1 MGGWE
6 ERTHIRRK
14 KRKKNKKTKERE
26 GEKKDEE
33 EKEEE
38 EGKKKKLIITFG
50 NSWTL
55 FVSCKLPQVDSS
67 YVDGDK
73 NFSRSQTFS
82 YFLAFCN
89 ARFSL
94 VM

>member
-1 MGGWE
+1 MIYYRSEYKE
-6 ERTHIRRK
+6 EG
-14 KRKKNKKTKERE
+14 KRKK
-26 GEKKDEE
+26 
-33 EKEEE
+33 
-38 EGKKKKLIITFG
+38 LITTFG
-50 NSWTL
+50 NSLTL

-67 YVDGDK
+67 YVDVEK
-73 NFSRSQTFS
+73 KFSRSQTFS

>member
-1 MGGWE
+1 MS
-6 ERTHIRRK
+6 HPK
-14 KRKKNKKTKERE
+14 KSILFQNVHYYRSEYK
-26 GEKKDEE
+26 
-33 EKEEE
+33 E

-50 NSWTL
+50 NSLTL

-73 NFSRSQTFS
+73 NFSCSQTFS